1 MDHVIRQGIL
11 WTCSHQL
18 TYDVQE
24 NLDNIDDWKETV
36 TYRRY
41 LPLWNQLFKASKVEY
56 KSISEMIFDTFV
68 KNLYEIIEKLN
79 LSTRKRTHSEEMDVD
94 YFFNNPLL
102 DVEPVRPEEFQI
114 LYNLVQFY
122 GDVFKGISNEFLRE
136 NFSEWLEH
144 WLEDTVRFSIQN
156 PLVSGF
162 LQILE
167 IIVKTMEKLSY
178 NNEVLIENDSTM
190 MKNLEVLNFFIRTS
204 ILVRSTQFSG
214 ELQIS
219 CLNLVFQLPTPIL
232 KNLIKE
238 IPPIFIIGF
247 TIGRGVLT
255 LAHSA
260 LSCFERIVETLA
272 DDSQSRQK
280 LLEEVL
286 PCFESFLSSHDSGS
300 DEIRKMVKRGKKT
313 HFIGQSTSDSDL
325 MRFKKRILWCLGNFD
340 LDEAQLILSKFEPKL
355 VRIFYTSVLEIKLE
369 TNENSFP
376 QIYLDDSVWKICELA
391 MTSSERSSKIAAC
404 ELLHGLAVYM
414 IGKTLEGPSTL
425 PLWREICR
433 SLFLLAADKDETIRQ
448 MFEPLL
454 KQIIHYFSKSDKIL
468 SPMTKVLIETLMA
481 MISCQSNSSVQD
493 LSSLLLNEFLRW
505 MNRQCDKSQR
515 QSSPINLVDLFH
527 EMRKMSLETDES
539 RRMGATMAFN
549 NIYRIIRED
558 EDIVDVYWIYLLEL
572 FCTNFK

>member
-24 NLDNIDDWKETV
+24 NYDNINDWKETV
-36 TYRRY
+36 TYRSY
-41 LPLWNQLFKASKVEY
+41 LPLWNQLFKAAKREY
-56 KSISEMIFDTFV
+56 KSIAEMIFDTFV
-68 KNLYEIIEKLN
+68 KNLYEIIEKLD
-79 LSTRKRTHSEEMDVD
+79 LSTRKRQHSDAQDVD

-122 GDVFKGISNEFLRE
+122 GDIFKVISDEFLME
-136 NFSEWLEH
+136 NFSEWMEHFLEN
-144 WLEDTVRFSIQN
+144 TIRFSIQN

-167 IIVKTMEKLSY
+167 IIVRTMEKLSY
-178 NNEVLIENDSTM
+178 NDEVVVENDPMM
-190 MKNLEVLNFFIRTS
+190 MKNLEILNFFIRTT
-204 ILVRSTQFSG
+204 IFVRATQFSG
-214 ELQIS
+214 ELQIA

-232 KNLIKE
+232 KNLIRE
-238 IPPIFIIGF
+238 LPPIFVIGF
-247 TIGRGVLT
+247 TTGRGVLS
-255 LAHSA
+255 LAHSS
-260 LSCFERIVETLA
+260 LSCFERIIETLT

-280 LLEEVL
+280 LLQEVL
-286 PCFESFLSSHDSGS
+286 PCLESFLSSQDSGN
-300 DEIRKMVKRGKKT
+300 DEIRKMIKRGKKP
-313 HFIGQSTSDSDL
+313 HFIGHSTSESDL
-325 MRFKKRILWCLGNFD
+325 MRFKKRILWLLGNFD

-355 VRIFYTSVLEIKLE
+355 VRNFYTSVLEIRLA

-376 QIYLDDSVWKICELA
+376 QLYLDDSVWKICELA
-391 MTSSERSSKIAAC
+391 LTSSERSSRIAAC

-414 IGKTLEGPSTL
+414 IGRALEGSDTL

-454 KQIIHYFSKSDKIL
+454 KQIVHYFSKSDKIL
-468 SPMTKVLIETLMA
+468 SPLTKVLVETLMT

-493 LSSLLLNEFLRW
+493 LSALLLNEFLRW
-505 MNRQCDKSQR
+505 MNRQCDSNQR
-515 QSSPINLVDLFH
+515 RSSPINLVDLFL
-527 EMRKMSLETDES
+527 EFRKMSLETDES

-558 EDIVDVYWIYLLEL
+558 EDIVDVYWIYLLEV
-572 FCTNFK
+572 FCTNFR